1 MLWKK
6 LTIESRD
13 IFNKYYSSYQGI
25 SDMTFTN
32 LYIWSFGREIEYCE
46 EDEFLFVKV
55 KYKDSD
61 PFLFLPI
68 GEGNLKKAVE
78 KIIDKE
84 SKNMD
89 ILFKSVTE
97 ESAEKLKELFPDKFE
112 YIEERDRFDYLYSVK
127 ELIELSGKR
136 FHKKKNQVNNFM
148 KKYNWEYVGYSGK
161 EIEELLKLQ
170 YRWCEVN
177 RCSEDIWLSNEEAG
191 IIKSIENFEK
201 LNFKAGA
208 IKVEEEIV
216 AFSFG
221 EQVSSDTVVIH
232 IEKGDSRFEGVYQ
245 MMNNLFLKEAF
256 SDMIY
261 VNREEDL
268 GIEGLRQAKMS
279 YNPIK
284 LIKKIRVEMKEKS

>member
-32 LYIWSFGREIEYCE
+32 LYIWSFEREIEYCE

-245 MMNNLFLKEAF
+245 MMNNLFLKEEF
-256 SDMIY
+256 SDMVY